1 MIQLML
7 RNTVRVLIALVV
19 LAALAASA
27 CSFTERA
34 QPAPTPKLV
43 VLVVVDQMRA
53 DYIDRFRSQFSGGLG
68 WLVENGVLF
77 SDAHHDH
84 ANTST
89 APGHATIATGAFP
102 SHHGIVGNDYYDRKA
117 RRVTYSFADSTSAIL
132 GYPDA
137 SGRSPVNLLREGL
150 ADWLK
155 AQSPSSKVF
164 SVAIKD
170 RAAIALAGK
179 SPDGAYWFN
188 FSAGDFVTASYYG
201 TEYPDWVED
210 FNESDRSERYCGV
223 EWTRLL
229 PEASYAQSREDD
241 FPAEKTLIGRT
252 FPHLLTGTDGQPD
265 SRYFNRLPETPFGDE
280 LTLEFAVEMMRN
292 EGLGLDETVDLLL
305 VGLSSADYIGHA
317 FGPYSQEVQDYYL
330 RLDRMLAEFFGQIE
344 EVAGTDGYLV
354 VLTGDHG
361 VLPMP
366 EELSRR
372 GIDAARS
379 PWRGL
384 VGPLRQVITASVDS
398 GLIPDA
404 PRLRNIAGFV
414 LDFGQSPPPPD
425 REARLRQ
432 LLVAKLREHRHM
444 GAAYEYDEVAAGS
457 GSGEIFDKFARTIHP
472 DRGADIL
479 FAPRKWY
486 RFTGESTGT
495 THGSPY
501 EYDTHI
507 PLIFAGGSL
516 KAERRDG
523 AVRSVDITPTLASLM
538 QVAAPTDVDGRDLR
552 PQR

>member
-1 MIQLML
+1 MKQLIL
-7 RNTVRVLIALVV
+7 RNIVRIFTAPVV
-19 LAALAASA
+19 LAALAATG

-43 VLVVVDQMRA
+43 VVLVVDQMRA
-53 DYIDRFRSQFSGGLG
+53 DYVDRFRSQFSGGLG

-77 SDAHHDH
+77 SNAHHDH
-84 ANTST
+84 AVTST

-102 SHHGIVGNDYYDRKA
+102 SRHGIVGNDYYDRRA

-137 SGRSPVNLLREGL
+137 SGRSPANLLRDGL

-155 AQSPSSKVF
+155 AQSPASKVF

-170 RAAIALAGK
+170 RSAIALAGK

-188 FSAGDFVTASYYG
+188 FSAGDFVTASYYRSD
-201 TEYPDWVED
+201 YPDWVED
-210 FNESDRSERYCGV
+210 FNESDRSERFCNV

-229 PEASYAQSREDD
+229 PESSYVQSREDD
-241 FPAEKTLIGRT
+241 FPAEKNLLGRT

-265 SRYFNRLPETPFGDE
+265 SRYFDRLPETPFGDE

-292 EGLGLDETVDLLL
+292 EGLGIGGTVDLLF

-330 RLDRMLAEFFGQIE
+330 RLDRMLAEFFAQVE

-354 VLTGDHG
+354 VLTSDHG

-384 VGPLRQVITASVDS
+384 VGPLRQVIAASVDS
-398 GLIPDA
+398 GLIADP
-404 PRLRNIAGFV
+404 PRLRDIAGFV

-425 REARLRQ
+425 REALLRQ
-432 LLVAKLREHRHM
+432 QLVARLREHKDM
-444 GAAYEYDEVAAGS
+444 GAAYDYDYVAAGS
-457 GSGEIFDKFARTIHP
+457 GSGEIFDKFARSTHP

-479 FAPRKWY
+479 FAPRRWY

-507 PLIFAGGSL
+507 PLIFAGGGL
-516 KAERRDG
+516 KTERRDG
-523 AVRSVDITPTLASLM
+523 MVRSVDIAPTLASLM
-538 QVAAPTDVDGRDLR
+538 KVAAPKDVDGQDLR
-552 PQR
+552 P